1 TGKKVNLQQ
10 IQYIFMALLLM
21 SSSVAGAEEHHIT
34 TYASYTG
41 ESVSNIRGG
50 QAEGSSFLGTADV
63 SVQLDLPS
71 GGTWFAEVLFNHG
84 QNPSDFIGDMQGVSN
99 IADKGGV
106 RLLQLW
112 YQHRWHEKNS
122 LTIGW
127 HDLNSE
133 FYVSGHASLFT
144 NASFSIGPE
153 ITGNV
158 PTSSW
163 PETGLGVRFERRN
176 EHHYY
181 HLEVYGGNPAS
192 KSIDVTNDG
201 LMWIAEA
208 AHLVEDSTYKLG
220 AWLHTADKAAP
231 DGQVYDKDYGVYMV
245 LDYVVDDTWGLFLQA
260 GKTPND
266 RNDIANYIGL
276 GLHVHGVFAGRGHDV
291 LGLAVASA
299 GFSPLYQSAHN
310 LASAETVVE
319 ITYEIAVTD
328 HLSVH
333 PAYQWVQYP
342 SGDKTLAAANV
353 AILRLAMDI

>member
-1 TGKKVNLQQ
+1 VRLKLV
-10 IQYIFMALLLM
+10 QYVFTALLVI
-21 SSSVAGAEEHHIT
+21 SASITWAEAYDMTIG
-34 TYASYTG
+34 ASYTG
-41 ESVSNIRGG
+41 ESVSNVRGG
-50 QAEGSSFLGTADV
+50 QATGSAFLGTADV

-71 GGTWFAEVLFNHG
+71 GGVWFAEVLFNHG
-84 QNPSDFIGDMQGVSN
+84 QNPSDFIGDIQGVSN
-99 IADKGGV
+99 IADNAGV
-106 RLLQLW
+106 RLLQFW
-112 YQHRWHEKNS
+112 YQHTWHEKHS

-144 NASFSIGPE
+144 HSSFSIGPE

-192 KSIDVTNDG
+192 NAVDIANDG
-201 LMWIAEA
+201 LMWIAET

-220 AWLHTADKAAP
+220 VWLHTADKTAP
-231 DGQVYDKDYGVYMV
+231 DGQVYSKDYGAYMI

-260 GKTPND
+260 GTTPQD
-266 RNDIANYIGL
+266 RNDIASYIGL
-276 GLHVHGVFAGRGHDV
+276 GLHVHGVFAGRGDDV
-291 LGLAVASA
+291 FGIAMARA

-310 LASAETVVE
+310 SAFAETVVE
-319 ITYEIAVTD
+319 VTYDIAVTE
-328 HLSVH
+328 HVSVH
-333 PAYQWVQYP
+333 PAYQWIQYP

-353 AILRLAMDI
+353 VILRFEMDI